1 MANTTKVNSER
12 NILKE
17 TVDNIITKLNNYLM
31 VADLKQRYVLTWEK
45 GTGQIANENSQIP
58 ITHYYSLALKI
69 VEEDGLE
76 IPIYGGHY
84 PIKNGTSQIW
94 INEAET
100 KAYKDLLTHSIGT
113 LISVQHGMFLSL
125 RRAEEQEMSFTDAN
139 ANAKPYEV
147 EPPKED

>member
-1 MANTTKVNSER
+1 MGANKSNSER

-31 VADLKQRYVLTWEK
+31 VADLKQRYILRWQK
-45 GTGQIANENSQIP
+45 GEGQIANEQSQIP
-58 ITHYYSLALKI
+58 ISHYYSLSLNI

-125 RRAEEQEMSFTDAN
+125 RKADTNDN
-139 ANAKPYEV
+139 ANAKTYEV

>member
-1 MANTTKVNSER
+1 MGASKANSER

-31 VADLKQRYVLTWEK
+31 VADLKQIYVLRWQK
-45 GTGQIANENSQIP
+45 GEGQIANEQSQIP
-58 ITHYYSLALKI
+58 ITHYYSLSLNI

-76 IPIYGGHY
+76 IPIYSGHY

-125 RRAEEQEMSFTDAN
+125 RKAEEQKMAFTNAI

>member
-31 VADLKQRYVLTWEK
+31 VADLKQRYVLRWQK
-45 GTGQIANENSQIP
+45 GEGQIANEQSQVP
-58 ITHYYSLALKI
+58 ISHYYSLSLNI

-84 PIKNGTSQIW
+84 PIKAGTSQIW
-94 INEAET
+94 VNEAEV
-100 KAYKDLLTHSIGT
+100 KAYRDLLTHAIGT
-113 LISVQHGMFLSL
+113 LISVQHGMFLQL
-125 RRAEEQEMSFTDAN
+125 QKKEQE
-139 ANAKPYEV
+139 EV
-147 EPPKED
+147 NKLVQENVE

>member
-17 TVDNIITKLNNYLM
+17 TVDNIVTKLNNYLM
-31 VADLKQRYVLTWEK
+31 VSDLKQRYVLKWQK
-45 GTGQIANENSQIP
+45 GEGQIANEQSQVP
-58 ITHYYSLALKI
+58 ISYYYSLSLNI

-84 PIKNGTSQIW
+84 PIKRGTSQIW

-100 KAYKDLLTHSIGT
+100 KAYRDLLTHAIGT

-125 RRAEEQEMSFTDAN
+125 RRAEEQKMSFTDT
-139 ANAKPYEV
+139 KPNEV
-147 EPPKED
+147 ELPKED